1 MLYLIVVILFIPSY
15 SSAKIIS
22 NANGSIT
29 FTTSNKWYLT
39 SFGEDS
45 TTSELMSIA
54 YDKDTGIKITQ
65 SKFFTKYKNLSS
77 ISDTEKSILRDYMMS
92 YYLDLFKSKGYVC
105 INSNA
110 EYSKNSITLLFDIQK
125 YGRQGR
131 IVVGSYVKDYII
143 YSVTAFCVDETLAET
158 AKVLDTLK
166 VNGIDFDDWII
177 Q

>member
-92 YYLDLFKSKGYVC
+92 YYLDLFK
-105 INSNA
+105 
-110 EYSKNSITLLFDIQK
+110 F
-125 YGRQGR
+125 
-131 IVVGSYVKDYII
+131 
-143 YSVTAFCVDETLAET
+143 
-158 AKVLDTLK
+158 
-166 VNGIDFDDWII
+166 
-177 Q
+177 